1 MYSPAVRMKWRLK
14 RSDSFRRP
22 PVVLLQRPGEGRQAG
37 GEAVAHPAPAERPN
51 PPRDRREHRR
61 CGPTSGP
68 SPLDCDSRQGEA
80 RARFRRS
87 ARLAAESPPLTPPA
101 APEGLPRAPSAA
113 GAGGASGQAG
123 CHQGRLAALSHAP
136 WRSPRR
142 RLRSRR
148 SCRTCRTSRRR
159 RPRSCRRSRRRR
171 SLTAATPMRRYH
183 CSRSACRPTSPSL
196 IEHTHSAAASLSTE
210 GPARARRSLA
220 LRSRRRPGR
229 ECRCR
234 GRRRSGST
242 CRSPSP
248 ARCGRASRAA
258 RRRTR

>member
-37 GEAVAHPAPAERPN
+37 GEAVAHPAPAERPT
-51 PPRDRREHRR
+51 PPRDRRKQRR
-61 CGPTSGP
+61 CARRAAP
-68 SPLDCDSRQGEA
+68 SPLDCDSRQGKHA
-80 RARFRRS
+80 QGFDVSPPRSGVGAADAAGGASRARRVAS
-87 ARLAAESPPLTPPA
+87 
-101 APEGLPRAPSAA
+101 
-113 GAGGASGQAG
+113 GASGQAG

-171 SLTAATPMRRYH
+171 SLTAATPIRRSH

-196 IEHTHSAAASLSTE
+196 IEHTHCAAASLSTE
-210 GPARARRSLA
+210 GPARARGARSQIA
-220 LRSRRRPGR
+220 
-229 ECRCR
+229 
-234 GRRRSGST
+234 
-242 CRSPSP
+242 
-248 ARCGRASRAA
+248 
-258 RRRTR
+258 